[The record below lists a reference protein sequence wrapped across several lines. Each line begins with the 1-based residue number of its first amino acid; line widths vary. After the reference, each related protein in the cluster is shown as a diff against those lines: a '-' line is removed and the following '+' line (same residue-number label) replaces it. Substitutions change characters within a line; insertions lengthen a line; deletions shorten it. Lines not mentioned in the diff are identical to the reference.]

1 VTNNEM
7 EKIYETLAIKIDEF
21 GKDKSN
27 IFFAKLVLL
36 LANELN
42 NFEKMAAYIEEAT
55 LDLDH

>member
-1 VTNNEM
+1 MTNNEM
-7 EKIYETLAIKIDEF
+7 EKIYEILAIKIDEF

-42 NFEKMAAYIEEAT
+42 NFDKMVAYLEEAT

>member
-1 VTNNEM
+1 M

-21 GKDKSN
+21 GIDKSN
-27 IFFAKLVLL
+27 IFFAKLAHI

-42 NFEKMAAYIEEAT
+42 NFDKMAAYIEEAT

>member
-1 VTNNEM
+1 MTNHEM
-7 EKIYETLAIKIDEF
+7 ENIYETLAIKIDEF

-36 LANELN
+36 LAKELN
-42 NFEKMAAYIEEAT
+42 NFDKMAAYIEEAT

>member
-1 VTNNEM
+1 MTKNEM
-7 EKIYETLAIKIDEF
+7 EKKYEILAIKIDEF

-42 NFEKMAAYIEEAT
+42 DFDKIVSHIEEAT
-55 LDLDH
+55 LDLDN

>member
-1 VTNNEM
+1 MTNNEM

-21 GKDKSN
+21 GIDKSN

-42 NFEKMAAYIEEAT
+42 NFDKMAAYIEEAT
-55 LDLDH
+55 SDLDH

>member
-1 VTNNEM
+1 MTNNEM

-42 NFEKMAAYIEEAT
+42 NFDKMAAYLSLI
-55 LDLDH
+55 HI

>member
-1 VTNNEM
+1 M

-21 GKDKSN
+21 GIDKSN

-42 NFEKMAAYIEEAT
+42 NFDKMAAYIEEAT
-55 LDLDH
+55 SDLDH

>member
-1 VTNNEM
+1 M

-27 IFFAKLVLL
+27 LFFAKLVLL

-42 NFEKMAAYIEEAT
+42 NFDKMAAYIEEAT